1 MLSKQQV
8 KAYNSIF
15 ANIVNSY
22 EIGFNYLAGAS
33 KHVNLGSDSGH
44 VFSYSN
50 DDGIYTVC
58 ISKTPVSYVVS
69 IYDVCRKTFVINVT
83 YNVLRKTYYVTPGQH
98 CTLMLH
104 KSILMAMKLIEDYD
118 NMF

>member
-33 KHVNLGSDSGH
+33 KHVNLG
-44 VFSYSN
+44 
-50 DDGIYTVC
+50 
-58 ISKTPVSYVVS
+58 
-69 IYDVCRKTFVINVT
+69 
-83 YNVLRKTYYVTPGQH
+83 
-98 CTLMLH
+98 
-104 KSILMAMKLIEDYD
+104 E
-118 NMF
+118 